1 MKKALI
7 SLLLGVTLVGGL
19 VGCGNKPVV
28 EDKEVNTPI
37 VEEETEEEKIEYVV
51 NTINKIFSELDN
63 ELNSTNGNF
72 LTATE
77 VFYEENTRTIQVI
90 QTVTSITEATDEEFV
105 MAYILGDSDSIFES
119 INTTC
124 LYKHEQIK
132 QLVDLKE
139 LKNINIVISQ
149 KQGDYKIYEIKNGV
163 ETYRIAQ

>member
-1 MKKALI
+1 MKKLFI

-19 VGCGNKPVV
+19 VGCGNKTVV
-28 EDKEVNTPI
+28 EDKEVNSDI

-51 NTINKIFSELDN
+51 NTINKILSELDN

-105 MAYILGDSDSIFES
+105 MACILGDSDSTFES

-163 ETYRIAQ
+163 ETYRITQ